1 MQKIKNCLWFDDQ
14 AEEAMALYTSLFK
27 NSKTKEVSRY
37 TKEVAERAG
46 KKEGDV
52 LVGTFELDGQEF
64 MALNGGPMF
73 KFNEAMSLVI
83 NCESQD
89 EVDYFWDGLIANGGE
104 ESMCGWLKD
113 KFGVSWQ
120 VVPTAM
126 GEMMTKGNPEQQRA
140 VMAEMLKM
148 RKLVIADMQEAYDN
162 AA

>member
-1 MQKIKNCLWFDDQ
+1 MQKIVNCLWYDNQ

-27 NSKTKEVSRY
+27 NSKTKDVSRY
-37 TKEVAERAG
+37 TAEVAERAG

-52 LVGTFELDGQEF
+52 LVGIFELDGQEF

-73 KFNEAMSLVI
+73 KFNEAISLVI
-83 NCESQD
+83 NCETQQ
-89 EVDYFWDGLIANGGE
+89 EVDYFWNGLIADGGE

-113 KFGVSWQ
+113 KFGLSWQ

-126 GEMMTKGNPEQQRA
+126 NEMMTNGSPEQQRA

-148 RKLVIADMQEAYDN
+148 RKLIIADMQKAYDN

>member
-1 MQKIKNCLWFDDQ
+1 MQKIVNCLWYDNQ
-14 AEEAMALYTSLFK
+14 AEEAMALYTLLFK
-27 NSKTKEVSRY
+27 NSKTKDVSRY
-37 TKEVAERAG
+37 TAEVAERAG

-73 KFNEAMSLVI
+73 KFNEAISLVI
-83 NCESQD
+83 NCETQE
-89 EVDYFWDGLIANGGE
+89 EVDYFWNGLIADGGE

-113 KFGVSWQ
+113 KFGLSWQ

-126 GEMMTKGNPEQQRA
+126 NEMMTKGSPEQQRA

-148 RKLVIADMQEAYDN
+148 RKLIIADMQKAYDN

>member
-1 MQKIKNCLWFDDQ
+1 MQKIVNCLWYDNQ
-14 AEEAMALYTSLFK
+14 AEEAMALYTSLFN
-27 NSKTKEVSRY
+27 NSKTKDVSRY
-37 TKEVAERAG
+37 TAEVAERAG

-64 MALNGGPMF
+64 MALNGGSMF
-73 KFNEAMSLVI
+73 KFNEAISLVI
-83 NCESQD
+83 NCETQE
-89 EVDYFWDGLIANGGE
+89 EVDYFWNGLIADGGE

-113 KFGVSWQ
+113 KFGLSWQ

-126 GEMMTKGNPEQQRA
+126 NEMMTKGSPEQQRA

-148 RKLVIADMQEAYDN
+148 RKLIIADMQKAYDN